1 MSVHKL
7 TAGSGYDYLTRQVA
21 ALDATEK
28 GHTSLASYYTERGE
42 TPGVWVG
49 SGLAGIDGLAAGDP
63 VTGEQMQALFG
74 SGHHPLATQRARE
87 LDARPG
93 GPGAPAPTEAEYR
106 AATRLG
112 APFKV
117 YDPDVS
123 PFRVEVADRVA
134 EINRAAGLPADW
146 PVPAEDRARVR
157 TQVATELFLAEHGRP
172 PADARELAALIA
184 RHTRPRTTA
193 VAGYDLTFS
202 PVKSVSTLWALAD
215 PPVAARIE
223 RAHQAAVADA
233 LRFLETH
240 ALYTRTG
247 TNGVRQV
254 DVRGLVATAFT
265 HRDSRA
271 GDPDLHTHVAVAN
284 KVQTLDGRWLSIDG
298 RVLYQANVAASETYN
313 TALEHHLRAALGVR
327 FQARPD
333 PGPRK
338 PPVREIDGVDPEL
351 NQRWSARRVS
361 IQARR
366 GHLAADFQRRHG
378 RPPTPVES
386 IQLAQQATLETRDAK
401 HEPRTLAEQRRAWH
415 AQAVEVLGGD
425 REVRAMLDTTLA
437 PDPIPAPASD
447 PEWLDTTAG
456 RVLAAVEQRRSSWQ
470 AWHVRAE
477 AQRQVRAAN
486 LAVGQ
491 ADRLVD
497 LLVAEVLDRRSVP
510 LAGPAD
516 PVAEPAVLRRT
527 DGASVYTV
535 AGATRY
541 TSARV
546 LAAERRL
553 VATAGRFDGRTV
565 DAAAVDLALL
575 ACTANGATLNAG
587 QAGLV
592 RRMAT
597 SRARLQL
604 AIAPA
609 GAGKTTA
616 LRTLAMAW
624 TEGGGTVIGLAPS
637 AAAAQVLH
645 DQIDAS
651 TDTLAKLTWSLDHH
665 DLPPWAEA
673 IGPSTLVLI
682 DEAGMADTLSLDTVV
697 DHVVTRGGSVRLI
710 GDTQQLGAIG
720 AGGVLRDIAASHGA
734 VHLSELLRFTDPAEA
749 TATLALRDGH
759 PEAIGY
765 YLDHRRVHV
774 GDLAAL
780 TDQVFDAWRADKA
793 NGLDSIMLAPT
804 RELVGQLNQRA
815 RDHRLTGSGVTGG
828 PKVWL
833 ADGNTASPG
842 ELVITRAND
851 RRLRVSGTDWV
862 KNGDRWT
869 IRQVHRGGRVTV
881 QHTRTRR
888 TAVLPADYVRDW
900 TELGYA
906 TTIHTAQGVSADTM
920 HGLAGGQETRQ
931 QLYTMLTRGRRANHL
946 YLQVVGDGDPHQVI
960 RPETSHPP
968 TATDLLQDI
977 LARDDAPRSASTVLR
992 DQADPAPRLGAAT
1005 DRYVD
1010 ALQVAAQDTTDPAN
1024 LEALQAAADRV
1035 APGLSKE
1042 PAWPPLRAH
1051 LLLLAAQGEDPIARL
1066 RAAADTGEL
1075 RTAADRAAVLDW
1087 RIDATGMRSARPGPL
1102 PWIPAVP
1109 STLRDHQRWG
1119 PYLAARAK
1127 LVGDLAAQVRERAG
1141 TSQAAPVWLPA
1152 SAARAPA
1159 DLVADIEVWRAAT
1172 QVPPADR
1179 RPTGPPQ
1186 LRKAAASWQ
1195 HHLERRLTGQ
1205 HAPALREWGPLLER
1219 LAPGTH
1225 ADDFT
1230 RLLADRL
1237 AAISRAGLDAPR
1249 LLQAAAAAG
1258 PLPDDHAAAALWW
1271 RISRHLSPAVAT
1283 RIDGDQQLTTSWT
1296 PRLTGLLGARHAQA
1310 VRASPWWPTLVG
1322 AIDHALRRGWRLPDL
1337 VRTLPEGA
1345 DGAGVD
1351 PCQALVWRTSILLD
1365 PVPLDD
1371 TYEPFHEAPPD
1382 DISDGVPPPAG
1393 AVPLADPDTRPP
1405 APPVDH
1411 AEPIGDDVPE
1421 VRDPDP
1427 DAAVDAGLRLAAIYR
1442 GIAAPPEPTGAD
1454 IERMLRRAIAGE
1466 QSPVTP
1472 QRIGEINQLALRYY
1486 QDQFADSWGRRY
1498 LARRFGQDLH
1508 DDPRYRPGQAPAGWT
1523 RLVNHL
1529 RRHRVSDQEMLAAG
1543 VATTA
1548 STGRLIDRFRDRVV
1562 FPIQHHGQILGFI
1575 GRRHPDPAHSDN
1587 PGPKYLNTPDTV
1599 LYHKGAQ
1606 LYGTSQEPTGDHA
1619 VPVLVE
1625 GPMDAIAVTLATHGT
1640 HLGLAPLG
1648 TALTDEQ
1655 ATQLAGL
1662 GRQPVVATDADP
1674 AGQAAAERA
1683 YWLLTPHRLDPGY
1696 TRFPDGSDPAD
1707 LLATRGPQALAQTLA
1722 AAQPLGQT
1730 LIEERLAHLPIRQA
1744 RFEAA
1749 RVLAAQPPARWD
1761 TGIRRISQRL
1771 YASPTEVRRDLHT
1784 HLRAWDTDPRKAARE
1799 PLDNITEVR
1808 QRLTLAA
1815 TQPPPDRWAPL
1826 AIELDPRLTQQTD
1839 WPALAA
1845 LIEQAHRDGHDIP
1858 ATARRLI
1865 ADRPLSH
1872 LPAQDLRYRLVA
1884 SLNITTS
1891 EHDTPVTEA
1900 PRSPA
1905 QAQERLQLPTS
1916 MPLPRSRAR

>member
-42 TPGVWVG
+42 TPGVWLG
-49 SGLAGIDGLAAGDP
+49 SGLAGIDGLQAGDP

-74 SGHHPLATQRARE
+74 SGHHPLAKERAGE
-87 LDARPG
+87 LDARLGRPG
-93 GPGAPAPTEAEYR
+93 GPPPTEAEYR

-146 PVPAEDRARVR
+146 PVPAEERARIR
-157 TQVATELFLAEHGRP
+157 TQVATEFFQAEHGRP

-202 PVKSVSTLWALAD
+202 PVKSVSALWALAD

-298 RVLYQANVAASETYN
+298 RLLYQANVAASETYN
-313 TALEHHLRAALGVR
+313 TALEHHMRAALGVR
-327 FQARPD
+327 FKTRPD
-333 PGPRK
+333 PDARK
-338 PPVREIDGVDPEL
+338 RPVREIDGVDPAL
-351 NQRWSARRVS
+351 NERWSARRVS

-366 GHLAADFQRRHG
+366 GQLAGEFQRRHG

-415 AQAVEVLGGD
+415 AQAVEVLGGN
-425 REVRAMLDTTLA
+425 RRVRAMLDQALA
-437 PDPIPAPASD
+437 PDPIPALAAD
-447 PEWLDTTAG
+447 PEWLHTTAG
-456 RVLAAVEQRRSSWQ
+456 RVLAVVEQHRSSWQ

-486 LAVGQ
+486 RAVGD

-516 PVAEPAVLRRT
+516 PVAEPALLRRT

-535 AGATRY
+535 AGATLY

-553 VATAGRFDGRTV
+553 VATAGRFDGRTA
-565 DAAAVDLALL
+565 DPTAVDLALL

-592 RRMAT
+592 RQMAT
-597 SRARLQL
+597 SGARLQL

-609 GAGKTTA
+609 GTGKTTA
-616 LRTLAMAW
+616 LRALALAW
-624 TEGGGTVIGLAPS
+624 AEGGGTVLGLAPS
-637 AAAAQVLH
+637 AAAAQVLR
-645 DQIDAS
+645 DQIDTS
-651 TDTLAKLTWSLDHH
+651 TDTLAKLTWSLEHG
-665 DLPPWAEA
+665 DLPPWAA
-673 IGPSTLVLI
+673 ALGPSTLVLI

-697 DHVVTRGGSVRLI
+697 DHVVARGGSVRLI

-734 VHLSELLRFTDPAEA
+734 VHLTELLRFTDPAEA
-749 TATLALRDGH
+749 AATLALRDGH

-793 NGLDSIMLAPT
+793 SGLDSIMLAPT
-804 RELVGQLNQRA
+804 RELVSELNQRA
-815 RDHRLTGSGVTGG
+815 RDHRLAGSDIPDG
-828 PKVWL
+828 PEVRL
-833 ADGNTASPG
+833 ADGNIAGPG
-842 ELVITRAND
+842 ELVITRSND
-851 RRLRVSGTDWV
+851 RRLRVSATDWV

-869 IRQVHRGGRVTV
+869 IRQVHRGGRLTV
-881 QHTRTRR
+881 QHSRTRR

-992 DQADPAPRLGAAT
+992 DQADPGTRLGAAT
-1005 DRYVD
+1005 ARYLD
-1010 ALQVAAQDTTDPAN
+1010 ALHVAAQDTAGPASVQ
-1024 LEALQAAADRV
+1024 ALDAAADRV
-1035 APGLSKE
+1035 VPALSGQ
-1042 PAWPPLRAH
+1042 PAWPVLRVH
-1051 LLLLAAQGEDPIARL
+1051 LLLLAAQGEDAVTRL

-1075 RTAADRAAVLDW
+1075 RTAADKAAVLDW
-1087 RIDATGMRSARPGPL
+1087 RLDATGLRSARPGPL

-1119 PYLAARAK
+1119 PYLAARCR
-1127 LVGDLAAQVRERAG
+1127 LVAGLAAEVRERAM
-1141 TSQAAPVWLPA
+1141 TTRTAPVWLPA
-1152 SAARAPA
+1152 GAGPPPA
-1159 DLVADIEVWRAAT
+1159 DLVADVEVWRAAT

-1186 LRKAAASWQ
+1186 LQKAPATWQ
-1195 HHLERRLTGQ
+1195 HHLEQRLTDQ
-1205 HAPALREWGPLLER
+1205 HAPALREWGPLLSR
-1219 LAPGTH
+1219 LAPGTQ

-1249 LLQAAAAAG
+1249 LLHAAAAAG

-1271 RISRHLSPAVAT
+1271 RISRHLAPAVAT
-1283 RIDGDQQLTTSWT
+1283 QVHGDQDLATSWT
-1296 PRLTGLLGARHAQA
+1296 PRLTEHLGASRAHAIQA
-1310 VRASPWWPTLVG
+1310 SAWWPALV
-1322 AIDHALRRGWRLPDL
+1322 ATIDHALRRGWRLPDL
-1337 VRTLPEGA
+1337 LSIPPDRA
-1345 DGAGVD
+1345 DGDGSD
-1351 PCQALVWRTSILLD
+1351 PCQALVWRTSLLLD

-1371 TYEPFHEAPPD
+1371 IYEPFHEPPPD
-1382 DISDGVPPPAG
+1382 DISDGVPAPAG
-1393 AVPLADPDTRPP
+1393 AVPTAEPDTLPP
-1405 APPVDH
+1405 ATLVDPSEPV
-1411 AEPIGDDVPE
+1411 GDDKP
-1421 VRDPDP
+1421 DLPDP
-1427 DAAVDAGLRLAAIYR
+1427 DAATDAGLRLAALYR
-1442 GIAAPPEPTGAD
+1442 GIAAPPEPTDAD
-1454 IERMLRRAIAGE
+1454 IERMLRRAIACE

-1472 QRIGEINQLALRYY
+1472 DRIGQINRLALLYY

-1498 LARRFGQDLH
+1498 LAHRFGQDLH
-1508 DDPRYRPGQAPAGWT
+1508 NDPRYQPGQAPAGWT
-1523 RLVNHL
+1523 RLVTHL
-1529 RRHRVSDQEMLAAG
+1529 RRHGVSDDEMLAAG

-1562 FPIQHHGQILGFI
+1562 FPILHHGQVVGFI

-1606 LYGTSQEPTGDHA
+1606 LYGISQDLTDTGG

-1625 GPMDAIAVTLATHGT
+1625 GPMDAIAVTLATLGT
-1640 HLGLAPLG
+1640 HLGAAPLG
-1648 TALTDEQ
+1648 TALTHEQ
-1655 ATQLAGL
+1655 ATQLAAL
-1662 GRQPVVATDADP
+1662 GRHPVVATDADL
-1674 AGQAAAERA
+1674 AGQIAAERA
-1683 YWLLTPHRLDPGY
+1683 YWLLTPHRLDPEY

-1707 LLATRGPQALAQTLA
+1707 LLATRGPHALAGTLA
-1722 AAQPLGQT
+1722 NTQPLGHT
-1730 LIEERLAHLPIRQA
+1730 LIEERLAHLPIGEA

-1761 TGIRRISQRL
+1761 NGTRRISQRL
-1771 YASPTEVRRDLHT
+1771 HANPGDVRQDLHT
-1784 HLRAWDTDPRKAARE
+1784 HVRAWDTDPRKAARE
-1799 PLDNITEVR
+1799 PLDGITDVR
-1808 QRLTLAA
+1808 RRLELAA
-1815 TQPPPDRWAPL
+1815 AQPPPDRWAPL
-1826 AIELDPRLTQQTD
+1826 AIELDPRLTQQAD

-1845 LIEQAHRDGHDIP
+1845 LMQHAHSEGHDIP
-1858 ATARRLI
+1858 AATRRLL
-1865 ADRPLSH
+1865 ADRPLGH

-1884 SLNITTS
+1884 SLNITTNA
-1891 EHDTPVTEA
+1891 HDTPVSDT
-1900 PRSPA
+1900 PRSTVP
-1905 QAQERLQLPTS
+1905 AQERRHVRTTTPTVPPS
-1916 MPLPRSRAR
+1916 PAR

>member
-21 ALDATEK
+21 ALDATER

-49 SGLAGIDGLAAGDP
+49 SGLAGIDGLGAGDA

-74 SGHHPLATQRARE
+74 SGHHPLAKERARE
-87 LDARPG
+87 LDARLG
-93 GPGAPAPTEAEYR
+93 GPGAPPAGEAEYR

-123 PFRVEVADRVA
+123 RFRVEVADRVA
-134 EINRAAGLPADW
+134 EVNRAAGLPADW
-146 PVPAEDRARVR
+146 PVPAEERARVR
-157 TQVATELFLAEHGRP
+157 TQVATEFFQAEHGRP

-184 RHTRPRTTA
+184 RHTRPKTTA

-202 PVKSVSTLWALAD
+202 PVKSVSALWALAD
-215 PPVAARIE
+215 PPVAARVE
-223 RAHQAAVADA
+223 RAHQAAVTDA

-313 TALEHHLRAALGVR
+313 TALEQHLRAALGVR
-327 FQARPD
+327 FTARPD
-333 PGPRK
+333 PRPRK
-338 PPVREIDGVDPEL
+338 RPVREIDGVDPAL

-366 GHLAADFQRRHG
+366 GQLAAQFQRRHG

-386 IQLAQQATLETRDAK
+386 IQLGQRATLETRDAK

-425 REVRAMLDTTLA
+425 HKVRAMLDKALA
-437 PDPIPAPASD
+437 PDPLPGAVPN
-447 PEWLDTTAG
+447 PGWLDTAAG
-456 RVLAAVEQRRSSWQ
+456 RVLAAVEQHRSSWQ

-486 LAVGQ
+486 LAVGD
-491 ADRLVD
+491 ANRLVD
-497 LLVAEVLDRRSVP
+497 QLVAEVLDQRSVP

-516 PVAEPAVLRRT
+516 PVAEPALLRRT
-527 DGASVYTV
+527 DGASVYTL

-553 VATAGRFDGRTV
+553 VATAGRFDGR
-565 DAAAVDLALL
+565 AVDLPAVHLALL

-592 RRMAT
+592 RQMAT
-597 SRARLQL
+597 SGARLQL

-609 GAGKTTA
+609 GTGKTTA
-616 LRTLAMAW
+616 LRALAAAW
-624 TEGGGTVIGLAPS
+624 TEGGGTVVGLAPS
-637 AAAAQVLH
+637 AAAAQVLR
-645 DQIDAS
+645 DQTGTG
-651 TDTLAKLTWSLDHH
+651 TDTLAKLTWSLAHG

-682 DEAGMADTLSLDTVV
+682 DEAGMADTLTLDTVV
-697 DHVVTRGGSVRLI
+697 THVVTRGGSVRLI

-734 VHLSELLRFTDPAEA
+734 VHLTELLRFTDPAEA
-749 TATLALRDGH
+749 AATLALRDGH

-765 YLDHRRVHV
+765 YLDHRRVHI

-793 NGLDSIMLAPT
+793 SGLDSIMLAPT
-804 RELVGQLNQRA
+804 RELAGQLNQRA
-815 RDHRLTGSGVTGG
+815 RDHRLAGSGVTAG
-828 PKVWL
+828 PQVRL
-833 ADGNTASPG
+833 ADGNTAGVG
-842 ELVITRAND
+842 ELVITRANH
-851 RRLRVSGTDWV
+851 RRLRVSAADWV

-869 IRQVHRGGRVTV
+869 VLKADRRGGLTV

-931 QLYTMLTRGRRANHL
+931 QLYTMLTRGRQANHL

-968 TATDLLQDI
+968 TPTELLEAI

-992 DQADPAPRLGAAT
+992 DLADPATRFGDAT
-1005 DRYVD
+1005 ARYVD
-1010 ALQVAAQDTTDPAN
+1010 ALHVAAQDTAGPAS

-1035 APGLSKE
+1035 VAGLGEE
-1042 PAWPPLRAH
+1042 PAWPALRAH
-1051 LLLLAAQGEDPIARL
+1051 LLLLAAQGEDPVTRL

-1075 RTAADRAAVLDW
+1075 RTAADKAAVLDW
-1087 RIDATGMRSARPGPL
+1087 RLDATGLRSALPGPL

-1109 STLRDHQRWG
+1109 TTLRDHQRWG
-1119 PYLAARAK
+1119 PYLAARCR
-1127 LVGDLAAQVRERAG
+1127 LVADLAAQVRQRAT
-1141 TSQAAPVWLPA
+1141 TSQAAPVWL
-1152 SAARAPA
+1152 SAGAGRAPA
-1159 DLVADIEVWRAAT
+1159 DLVADVEVWRAAT

-1186 LRKAAASWQ
+1186 LQKAAATWQ
-1195 HHLERRLTGQ
+1195 HHLEHRLTGQ
-1205 HAPALREWGPLLER
+1205 HAPALREWGPLLHR
-1219 LAPGTH
+1219 LAPGTQ

-1249 LLQAAAAAG
+1249 LLHAAAAAG

-1283 RIDGDQQLTTSWT
+1283 RIHRDQDLATRWT
-1296 PRLTGLLGARHAQA
+1296 PRLTEFLGASHAQA
-1310 VRASPWWPTLVG
+1310 IQASAWWPALV
-1322 AIDHALRRGWRLPDL
+1322 ATIDHALRRGWRLPDL
-1337 VRTLPEGA
+1337 LRTPPDGA
-1345 DGAGVD
+1345 DGDGVD
-1351 PCQALVWRTSILLD
+1351 PCQALVWRASILLD
-1365 PVPLDD
+1365 PVPPDD
-1371 TYEPFHEAPPD
+1371 TYEPFHEPPPD
-1382 DISDGVPPPAG
+1382 DLIDGVPPPAD
-1393 AVPLADPDTRPP
+1393 AVPLAEPDTPP
-1405 APPVDH
+1405 PTPVADH
-1411 AEPIGDDVPE
+1411 AEPVGDPSPDMP
-1421 VRDPDP
+1421 DPDP
-1427 DAAVDAGLRLAAIYR
+1427 AVVAGLRLEALYR
-1442 GIAAPPEPTGAD
+1442 DIAAPEPTDAD
-1454 IERMLRRAIAGE
+1454 IERMLRRAIACE

-1472 QRIGEINQLALRYY
+1472 ERIGQLNQLTLRYY
-1486 QDQFADSWGRRY
+1486 QNQFADSWGRRY

-1508 DDPRYRPGQAPAGWT
+1508 NDPRYQPGQAPAGWT
-1523 RLVNHL
+1523 RLVDQL
-1529 RRHRVSDQEMLAAG
+1529 RRHGVSDEEMLAAG

-1548 STGRLIDRFRDRVV
+1548 STGRLIDRFRDRIV
-1562 FPIQHHGQILGFI
+1562 FPILHRGQILGFI

-1606 LYGTSQEPTGDHA
+1606 LYGTSCDLTESDA
-1619 VPVLVE
+1619 VPVVVE

-1640 HLGLAPLG
+1640 HLGVAPLG

-1655 ATQLAGL
+1655 AIQLAGL
-1662 GRQPVVATDADP
+1662 GRQPVVATDGDL
-1674 AGQAAAERA
+1674 AGQSAAERA
-1683 YWLLTPHRLDPGY
+1683 YWLLTAHRLDPGY

-1707 LLATRGPQALAQTLA
+1707 LLATHGRQVLAETLA
-1722 AAQPLGQT
+1722 ATQPLGQT
-1730 LIEERLAHLPIRQA
+1730 LIEERLAHLPIGQA

-1761 TGIRRISQRL
+1761 TGVRRISQRL
-1771 YASPTEVRRDLHT
+1771 HASPAEVRRDLLTHT
-1784 HLRAWDTDPRKAARE
+1784 QAWNTDPRKAARE
-1799 PLDNITEVR
+1799 PLAGITEVR
-1808 QRLTLAA
+1808 RRLTLAA
-1815 TQPPPDRWAPL
+1815 AQPPPDRWAPL
-1826 AIELDPRLTQQTD
+1826 AIELDPRLTRQGD

-1845 LIEQAHRDGHDIP
+1845 LMEHAHREGRDIP
-1858 ATARRLI
+1858 AAARRLI
-1865 ADRPLSH
+1865 ADRPLGH

-1884 SLNITTS
+1884 SLDLTTNAY
-1891 EHDTPVTEA
+1891 DTPVNDD
-1900 PRSPA
+1900 PRSTAPA
-1905 QAQERLQLPTS
+1905 REPRRLPTAAV
-1916 MPLPRSRAR
+1916 PLPRSRTR